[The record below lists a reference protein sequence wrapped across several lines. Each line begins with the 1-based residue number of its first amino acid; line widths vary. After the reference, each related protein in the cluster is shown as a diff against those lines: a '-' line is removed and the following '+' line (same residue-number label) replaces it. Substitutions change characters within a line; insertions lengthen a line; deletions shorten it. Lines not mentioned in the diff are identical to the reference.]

1 MEIKISAKTH
11 DGVAKAEAIFT
22 GEKTIVLAGGKIR
35 NRIAD
40 SVSGGTFEKKY
51 IDDPQFVSDSGV
63 ILADCEFYSPSTAA
77 VFVTGN
83 ASNGYRV
90 WKTDDGKTLD
100 EYLKDK
106 GLR

>member
-1 MEIKISAKTH
+1 MKIKIYAKTR
-11 DGVAKAEAIFT
+11 DGIAKAEGIYT
-22 GEKTIVLAGGKIR
+22 GEKTVVLAGGTIR
-35 NRIAD
+35 NRIAE
-40 SVSGGTFEKKY
+40 SVRGGRFAKKY
-51 IDDPQFVSDSGV
+51 IDNPSFVSEDGR
-63 ILADCEFYSPSTAA
+63 ILADCEFDSPSTAA

-90 WKTDDGKTLD
+90 WKTEDGRPLD